1 MHANDLFGQL
11 FIFTASGVAVTAI
24 TVAGTFLYKR
34 RGSMHQLVADV
45 KETKYALVGAPPTE
59 INPNPP
65 QGIIQRLD
73 DYQAAMALRTDMGDK
88 LIIAFTAQEKVVSE
102 IKRTLTDVTTA
113 TVGNGT
119 AIKDLQSQ
127 MAMAVKNAEVAAKAA
142 SKTAV
147 ATEANTK
154 KNGGNSAS
162 VGDTASRTEEG
173 LNDLVTRLEKS
184 GVIEKKDGT
193 A

>member
-1 MHANDLFGQL
+1 
-11 FIFTASGVAVTAI
+11 
-24 TVAGTFLYKR
+24 
-34 RGSMHQLVADV
+34 
-45 KETKYALVGAPPTE
+45 
-59 INPNPP
+59 
-65 QGIIQRLD
+65 
-73 DYQAAMALRTDMGDK
+73 MGDK
-88 LIIAFTAQEKVVSE
+88 LILAFTAQEKVVSE

-113 TVGNGT
+113 TVGNGV

-193 A
+193 T